1 MHRRAP
7 IAIGVLLSLSFFSG
21 LQTLLVMA
29 RNTVTTIAPAG
40 PVAEVVQ
47 PDLVS
52 PPIRAAVVLV
62 PETSIQEGSG
72 AGPLA
77 AGFGAIVRVPV
88 PVADAGETS
97 PTDPVTVT
105 PKPAPG
111 GKAPPETPTTQ
122 PTQPIVVQPEPPV
135 PVEVPP
141 VEVPPVVVPPIVV
154 PPVMVPPVVVPPGT
168 SSGGSSKPP
177 KSSIPLS
184 SNAPPSSKPVPP
196 ISGAAAPPAFSP
208 PLEVE

>member
-1 MHRRAP
+1 
-7 IAIGVLLSLSFFSG
+7 
-21 LQTLLVMA
+21 MA
-29 RNTVTTIAPAG
+29 RNTVTTLAPFG

-52 PPIRAAVVLV
+52 PPIRAAGVLV
-62 PETSIQEGSG
+62 PDTVVQERSG
-72 AGPLA
+72 AVPLA
-77 AGFGAIVRVPV
+77 AGSGAIVRVPV
-88 PVADAGETS
+88 PVADGGETG

-111 GKAPPETPTTQ
+111 GQETPEAPVTQ
-122 PTQPIVVQPEPPV
+122 PTQPIVVQPAPPA
-135 PVEVPP
+135 PVELPP
-141 VEVPPVVVPPIVV
+141 VEAPPIVVPPIVV
-154 PPVMVPPVVVPPGT
+154 PPVVVPPVVVSPGT

-184 SNAPPSSKPVPP
+184 ANAPPSSKPVPP
-196 ISGAAAPPAFSP
+196 ISGAAVPPPFSA